1 MALLHDTGARCTS
14 KRVVQ
19 AVDLLKA
26 EAVSLEEAFND
37 RYPAFVQQGRITA
50 LLGLSN
56 RIQLLRHMANQ
67 LESI

>member
-1 MALLHDTGARCTS
+1 
-14 KRVVQ
+14 
-19 AVDLLKA
+19 VDLLQA